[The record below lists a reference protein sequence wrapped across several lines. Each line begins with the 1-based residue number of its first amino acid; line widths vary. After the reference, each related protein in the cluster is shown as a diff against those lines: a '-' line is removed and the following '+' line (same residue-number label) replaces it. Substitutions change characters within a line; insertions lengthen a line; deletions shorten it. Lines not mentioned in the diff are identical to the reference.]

1 MKTIG
6 ILGCG
11 WLGFPLAKALVE
23 KNWAVKGSTTSTN
36 KLALLRE
43 CRIKPFL
50 IILDERQIDGDIDDF
65 LENLAVLI
73 IDIPPKATTSD
84 FTKKIELLLPHIEK
98 STVQKVVFISSTSV
112 YDDQAVLVDEAT
124 PTNPLTESGRQLV
137 KSEALLQGNPNFKTT
152 VIRFGGLIG
161 EDRHPVKFLSGR
173 KNVEQPD
180 SPVNLIHQKDCI
192 GLLLNLIEKE
202 IYGEVFNAV
211 APSHPTRKTYYT
223 KKALSFGLPLPE
235 FAQQQGA
242 TGKTISSEKIV
253 KTLAYVFEVPE
264 L

>member
-11 WLGFPLAKALVE
+11 WLGFPLAKALVG
-23 KNWAVKGSTTSTN
+23 KNWAVKGSTTSAN

-43 CRIKPFL
+43 CHINPFL
-50 IILDERQIDGDIDDF
+50 IILDEVQIDGDIDGF

-73 IDIPPKATTSD
+73 IDIPPKAATSD
-84 FTKKIELLLPHIEK
+84 FTKKIELLFPHLEK
-98 STVQKVVFISSTSV
+98 STVEKVVFISSTSV
-112 YDDQAVLVDEAT
+112 YDDQPVLVDEST

-192 GLLLNLIEKE
+192 GILLNLIEKE

-223 KKALSFGLPLPE
+223 QKALSFGLPLPE
-235 FAQQQGA
+235 FAQQQSA
-242 TGKTISSEKIV
+242 IGKTISSDKII
-253 KTLAYVFEVPE
+253 KTLAYAFEVPE

>member
-11 WLGFPLAKALVE
+11 WLGFPLANALVE
-23 KNWAVKGSTTSTN
+23 KNWAVKGSTTSAN

-43 CRIKPFL
+43 CHINPFL
-50 IILDERQIDGDIDDF
+50 IILDERQIDGDIDGF
-65 LENLAVLI
+65 LENLTVLI

-84 FTKKIELLLPHIEK
+84 FTKKIELLLPHLEK
-98 STVQKVVFISSTSV
+98 STVEKVVFISSTSV
-112 YDDQAVLVDEAT
+112 YDDQPVMVDETT

-137 KSEALLQGNPNFKTT
+137 KSETLLQGNPNFKTT
-152 VIRFGGLIG
+152 VVRFGGLIG
-161 EDRHPVKFLSGR
+161 EDRHPVRFLSGR

-192 GLLLNLIEKE
+192 GILLTLIEKG
-202 IYGEVFNAV
+202 IYGEIFNAV

-223 KKALSFGLPLPE
+223 KMALSFGLPLPE
-235 FAQQQGA
+235 FAAQQNA
-242 TGKTISSEKIV
+242 TGKIISSDKIIE
-253 KTLAYVFEVPE
+253 TLGYDFEVPQ

>member
-11 WLGFPLAKALVE
+11 WLGFPLAKALVG
-23 KNWAVKGSTTSTN
+23 KNWAVKGSTTSAN

-43 CRIKPFL
+43 CRINPFL
-50 IILDERQIDGDIDDF
+50 ILLDERQIEGDIDGF
-65 LENLAVLI
+65 LENLSVLI

-84 FTKKIELLLPHIEK
+84 FTKKIELLLPHLEK
-98 STVQKVVFISSTSV
+98 STVEKVVFISSTSV
-112 YDDQAVLVDEAT
+112 YDDHSIIVDETT
-124 PTNPLTESGRQLV
+124 PTHPLTESGKQLV

-152 VIRFGGLIG
+152 VVRFGGLIG
-161 EDRHPVKFLSGR
+161 EDRHPVRSLSGR

-211 APSHPTRKTYYT
+211 APSHPTRKAYYT
-223 KKALSFGLPLPE
+223 QKALSLGLPLPE
-235 FAQQQGA
+235 FAKQQGA
-242 TGKTISSEKIV
+242 IGKTISSDKII
-253 KTLAYVFEVPE
+253 KTLAYAFEVPE